1 LALRSKRRSSRSE
14 REKKAGII
22 GGTGKIGRLFAGVF
36 ERAGYEVLVSGRS
49 TKLSAADLAKHCGT
63 VIVSVPI
70 RATVRVIGEIAPL
83 LTKNQ
88 LLCDLTSLKMAPVA
102 AMLRTKA
109 EVIGLHP
116 MFGPTVR
123 SLAGQTI
130 IACPARCTEKECD
143 ALLAIFRAEGATC
156 TIATPEA
163 HDRMMAVVQGLTH
176 FVTLCMAESVRRADL
191 DINETRAFTSP
202 VYQIEL
208 ALMGRLLSQDPDLY
222 ADILQQ
228 NPFVPEVLAACRS
241 SAAHLAGI
249 VLSQDPDRFR
259 VFFQTNSHYFG
270 KFCREGQEMTD
281 ALIDCMVRR

>member
-1 LALRSKRRSSRSE
+1 MALRSKRRSSRSE
-14 REKKAGII
+14 RERKAGII
-22 GGTGKIGRLFAGVF
+22 GGTGKMGRLFAGVF

-49 TKLSAADLAKHCGT
+49 TKLPATDLAEQCGI

-70 RATVRVIGEIAPL
+70 RDTVRVIEEIAPV

-88 LLCDLTSLKMAPVA
+88 LLCDLTSLKVAPVA

-109 EVIGLHP
+109 QVIGLHP
-116 MFGPTVR
+116 MFGPTVG

-130 IACPARCTEKECD
+130 IACPARCTRKTRD

-156 TIATPEA
+156 TLATPEA

-176 FVTLCMAESVRRADL
+176 FVTLCMAESIRRMGL
-191 DINETRAFTSP
+191 NINETRAFMSP

-208 ALMGRLLSQDPDLY
+208 ALMGRLLAQDPDLY
-222 ADILQQ
+222 ADILQT
-228 NPFVPEVLAACRS
+228 NPFVPEVLAACRA
-241 SAAHLAGI
+241 SAANLAGI
-249 VLSQDPDRFR
+249 VMAQDPNQFR
-259 VFFQTNSHYFG
+259 AFFKNNSWHFG
-270 KFCREGQEMTD
+270 EYCREGQEMTD